1 LFEPKIQMSIEEF
14 QRLGAWIAREKRPDS
29 AMTIIAIAL
38 GSRSGDFVGPNTG
51 KGFIACMELLK
62 AFPEMQNL
70 LPLVA
75 TLVPGFAVL
84 MPHWGELTELYQ
96 RSQVENVGQAGGY
109 ASQINRVIQEVLR
122 PMRNGDLDVPKKL
135 V

>member
-1 LFEPKIQMSIEEF
+1 MSIEEF
-14 QRLGAWIAREKRPDS
+14 QRLGTWIAKENRPDS

-38 GSRSGDFVGPNTG
+38 GSRTGDFVGPNTSR
-51 KGFIACMELLK
+51 GFIACLELFK
-62 AFPEMQNL
+62 AFPEMEKL

-84 MPHWGELTELYQ
+84 MPYWVELTELYQ
-96 RSQVENVGQAGGY
+96 RSQVENVGQLGGY
-109 ASQINRVIQEVLR
+109 ASQINRLILEVLR